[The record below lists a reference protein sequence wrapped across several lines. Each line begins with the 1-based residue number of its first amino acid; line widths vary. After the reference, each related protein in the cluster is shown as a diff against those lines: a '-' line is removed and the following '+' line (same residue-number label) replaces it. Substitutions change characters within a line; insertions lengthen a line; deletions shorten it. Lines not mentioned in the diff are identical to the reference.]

1 MENLGRRRFNVE
13 QIHERGL
20 SKQHTVKVKKIP
32 GVTTETILEKLENL
46 LESKPG
52 MLIVHAG
59 TNHCVKSVQ
68 IRSFSVPYFPIF
80 SPNMGKYGPEK
91 LRIWTL
97 FPK

>member
-68 IRSFSVPYFPIF
+68 MRSFSVPYFPIVQIWENTDQKNSVFGHF
-80 SPNMGKYGPEK
+80 SRSE
-91 LRIWTL
+91 
-97 FPK
+97 